1 MFEPRRG
8 SSANSLKGP
17 LDVEVGAYKV
27 AVWRFPAL
35 NGPLSSRI
43 SLEMQAIRG
52 FRTQR
57 VG

>member
-1 MFEPRRG
+1 MNFDSLRG
-8 SSANSLKGP
+8 ALGSGGP
-17 LDVEVGAYKV
+17 LNAEVGEYKV

-43 SLEMQAIRG
+43 SLERQAIRG